1 MFKNILKKSIFA
13 SKIFQVIIATLFAVN
28 IILIGFVKILIPDPT
43 LHFLPVIY
51 DISIGGMILMII
63 GFIIIYHLFKGF
75 VSKALFIIGG
85 LCLIGSPLYIA
96 GGLLKPFDID
106 WVLTGILY
114 MGGTIFIVMALYLNP
129 NQKGA
134 DEE

>member
-51 DISIGGMILMII
+51 DISMGGVILLIT
-63 GFIIIYHLFKGF
+63 GFVIIYQLFIGS
-75 VSKALFIIGG
+75 VAQALFIIGF
-85 LCLIGSPLYIA
+85 LCLIGMPLYIT
-96 GGLLKPFDID
+96 GGLLKPFNIE
-106 WVLTGILY
+106 WPIAGILH